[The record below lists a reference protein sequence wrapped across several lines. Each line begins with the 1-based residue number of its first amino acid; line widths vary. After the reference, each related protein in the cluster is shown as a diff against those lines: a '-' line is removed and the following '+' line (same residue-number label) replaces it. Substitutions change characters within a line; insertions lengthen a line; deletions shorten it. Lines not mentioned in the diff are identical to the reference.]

1 MSLQIHLVHWN
12 YVTET
17 LDLPISW
24 FLSASRPW
32 FHLHSV
38 HIPQIL
44 LCTLRL
50 EPWLEV
56 LTRGPRGSAPLMT
69 TRWRSSLRR
78 SQYLWSVEWVPTL
91 EASCH
96 SLAQLEISVRTALTR
111 TAVREFL
118 GHEKCSQFQRSSK
131 WTYNFPWL
139 IKIKHLFPPPLWV
152 GAVWQGGEQR
162 MVPIKIGFKKG
173 PKSFLE
179 CVVEHRKWAV
189 AALFPW
195 LTQSVPVAFLAKKK
209 PLFKFFFWIP
219 GFVWCLTATSILCLG
234 LGSELKNKNSGLWTG
249 SRIPYPWSHLCREN
263 NCDLSVL
270 HLKVYRWEGK
280 NRCLENHLKKYTR
293 ELYPNRRRPHTGKW
307 HLEINNRALTR
318 GGCK

>member
-111 TAVREFL
+111 TAVR
-118 GHEKCSQFQRSSK
+118 
-131 WTYNFPWL
+131 W
-139 IKIKHLFPPPLWV
+139 
-152 GAVWQGGEQR
+152 
-162 MVPIKIGFKKG
+162 
-173 PKSFLE
+173 
-179 CVVEHRKWAV
+179 
-189 AALFPW
+189 
-195 LTQSVPVAFLAKKK
+195 
-209 PLFKFFFWIP
+209 
-219 GFVWCLTATSILCLG
+219 
-234 LGSELKNKNSGLWTG
+234 
-249 SRIPYPWSHLCREN
+249 
-263 NCDLSVL
+263 
-270 HLKVYRWEGK
+270 GK
-280 NRCLENHLKKYTR
+280 NTSWVPLRTLDSCGGRTFCPLASLEFSSNHFGKLLLLQFCLS
-293 ELYPNRRRPHTGKW
+293 
-307 HLEINNRALTR
+307 
-318 GGCK
+318 